1 MIPRYTRPEMGK
13 IWEEENKYRTWLQIE
28 ILASEAQ
35 SDLGLVP
42 AAALAEIK
50 AKADFD
56 VQRIEAIEAEVQ
68 HDVIAFLTSVKE
80 YVGEPARFIHLGMT
94 SSDVLDTS
102 LSVLMCQAMDIL
114 LADCQRVQAALIKLA
129 KEHKNTPMVG
139 RTHGVHAEPITFGLK
154 MALWLEEM
162 RRNTA
167 RLERA
172 RESIAVGKISGA
184 VGTFANISPK
194 VEEYVCAKLG
204 LKPASVSTQI
214 IQRDRHAEFMN
225 ALAVTASSLEK
236 FATEIR
242 GMQRT
247 EVREAEEPF
256 GEKQKG
262 SSAMPHKRNPVVC
275 ERICGLARLVRANA
289 LAAMENI
296 PLWQE
301 RDISHSSVERIIIPD
316 ACMALDYMLVKFA
329 WVMEGLKVNADRM
342 QANID
347 LTGGLTCSQQVLLA
361 LIEKGMSREDAYRTV
376 QVTAMQAWNEG
387 GNFRE
392 MIGEDPAVRQ
402 HLQAS
407 ELEKLFDP
415 ALHLKN
421 VDTIFQRIGL

>member
-1 MIPRYTRPEMGK
+1 
-13 IWEEENKYRTWLQIE
+13 
-28 ILASEAQ
+28 
-35 SDLGLVP
+35 
-42 AAALAEIK
+42 
-50 AKADFD
+50 
-56 VQRIEAIEAEVQ
+56 
-68 HDVIAFLTSVKE
+68 
-80 YVGEPARFIHLGMT
+80 
-94 SSDVLDTS
+94 
-102 LSVLMCQAMDIL
+102 
-114 LADCQRVQAALIKLA
+114 
-129 KEHKNTPMVG
+129 
-139 RTHGVHAEPITFGLK
+139 
-154 MALWLEEM
+154 
-162 RRNTA
+162 
-167 RLERA
+167 
-172 RESIAVGKISGA
+172 
-184 VGTFANISPK
+184 
-194 VEEYVCAKLG
+194 
-204 LKPASVSTQI
+204 
-214 IQRDRHAEFMN
+214 
-225 ALAVTASSLEK
+225 
-236 FATEIR
+236 
-242 GMQRT
+242 
-247 EVREAEEPF
+247 
-256 GEKQKG
+256 
-262 SSAMPHKRNPVVC
+262 MPHKRNPVVC

-296 PLWQE
+296 TLWQE